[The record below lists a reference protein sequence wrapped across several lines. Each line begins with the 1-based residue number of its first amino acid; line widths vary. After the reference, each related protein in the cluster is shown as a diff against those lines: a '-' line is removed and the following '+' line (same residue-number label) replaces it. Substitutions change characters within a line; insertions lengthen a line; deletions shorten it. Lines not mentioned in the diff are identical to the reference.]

1 MTEYLLDSNHA
12 STLVTL
18 YHPLRRKV
26 LAAIDEGHS
35 FAIAVP
41 VLTET
46 IFGLTLLTRAS
57 QNLEEW
63 YRLRQEI
70 RCFILDEDDA
80 QKAALLR
87 VSLRR
92 RGRQLETV
100 DSLIAAVALR
110 YNYVLLTTDRDF
122 DPIVALKRE
131 NWTTLF
137 TTP

>member
-1 MTEYLLDSNHA
+1 MTKYLLDSNHA

-18 YHPLRRKV
+18 YHPLRKRV
-26 LAAIDEGHS
+26 LTAIDEGHS
-35 FAIAVP
+35 FSIAVP

-46 IFGLTLLTRAS
+46 IFGLSLLSRAS

-63 YRLRQEI
+63 YRLRQKS
-70 RCFILDEDDA
+70 RCCILDEDDA

-110 YNYVLLTTDRDF
+110 YDSVLLTTDKDF
-122 DPIVALKRE
+122 DPVVDLKRE
-131 NWTTLF
+131 NWMAPSLYR
-137 TTP
+137 